1 MNPAVLVWAGLAAA
15 VAIGLGAFLYLTG
28 VADGLEKA
36 RRIQADTAGPITR
49 RQCRGCFKDVDACT
63 CPRAA

>member
-1 MNPAVLVWAGLAAA
+1 MNPAVLVWAGFALATA
-15 VAIGLGAFLYLTG
+15 VGLGMFLYLTG

-36 RRIQADTAGPITR
+36 RRIQADISGPITR
-49 RQCRGCFKDVDACT
+49 RQCRGCFKDVAACT

>member
-1 MNPAVLVWAGLAAA
+1 VNPEVIVWAGLAVA
-15 VAIGLGAFLYLTG
+15 VAIGLGKFIYITG
-28 VADGLEKA
+28 VADGLERG
-36 RRIQADTAGPITR
+36 RRICNDTSGPITR